1 VIVHLP
7 DGWAVLLS
15 SVVWALTSVAVGLA
29 ATRWSLERLDRPGPL
44 TCLRGWEQDGAWW
57 NRHLRVRR
65 WRDAIPEA
73 GSLFGGYSKQHLRS
87 RRSEDLD
94 RFRLETVRAERV
106 HWLLL
111 ASALLHPIW
120 CRPTVALGMLA
131 FGVVANVPFII
142 VQRANRGR
150 LQRLLRRRAPVAQAQ
165 VGEP

>member
-1 VIVHLP
+1 MILHLS
-7 DGWAVLLS
+7 DGWAVALS
-15 SVVWALTSVAVGLA
+15 SVVWALTSVVGGWVA
-29 ATRWSLERLDRPGPL
+29 NRWSLERLARPGPL
-44 TCLRGWEQDGAWW
+44 TTLRGWEREGAWW

-73 GSLFGGYSKQHLRS
+73 GSMFGGFSKRHLPS

-111 ASALLHPIW
+111 ASSLLHPIW

-131 FGVVANVPFII
+131 FGVVANVPVII

-150 LQRLLRRRAPVAQAQ
+150 LQRLLRRRGRVRPS
-165 VGEP
+165 

>member
-1 VIVHLP
+1 VIVRLS
-7 DGWAVLLS
+7 DGWAVALS
-15 SVVWALTSVAVGLA
+15 SAVWALSSFALGWI
-29 ATRWSLERLDRPGPL
+29 ATRWSFERLARPGPL
-44 TCLRGWEQDGAWW
+44 TRLRRWERDGAWW

-73 GSLFGGYSKQHLRS
+73 GSLLGGYSKRHLRS

-111 ASALLHPIW
+111 ASSLLHLIW
-120 CRPTVALGMLA
+120 CRPAVAAGMLL
-131 FGVVANVPFII
+131 FGAVANVPFII

-150 LQRLLRRRAPVAQAQ
+150 LERLLRRRTDLRRA
-165 VGEP
+165 